1 MKYNEKTERK
11 PKFRLPFS
19 AVLFYIVLI
28 AAAVSGVTFSKYVT
42 GTTVGDAARVAIMR
56 DITVTETGNFAEP
69 EKWVITPG
77 ADMIKNAVV
86 NFEGSE
92 MACYVFCEIKAKGW
106 SKLDDNYSF
115 AYSADGE
122 NILGWAVNKDW
133 NYLSGNGSDN
143 GSEAVY
149 YRIVSANTVLQAD
162 VLADGGKIT
171 VSENITKT
179 QLGLL
184 PKDMQIK
191 ISATA
196 VQYNGFSG
204 GSAAEY
210 TEAQRALAAWETVKN
225 K

>member
-1 MKYNEKTERK
+1 MKHSGKTEQK

-19 AVLFYIVLI
+19 AVLLYLLLI
-28 AAAVSGVTFSKYVT
+28 SAAVSGVTFSKYVT
-42 GTTVGDAARVAIMR
+42 GTTVGDTARVAIMR
-56 DITVTETGNFAEP
+56 DITVTETGNFAETD
-69 EKWVITPG
+69 KWVITPG
-77 ADMIKNAVV
+77 VDMIKNAVV

-92 MACYVFCEIKAKGW
+92 MACYVFCEIKTSGW
-106 SKLDDNYSF
+106 SRLDEHSF
-115 AYSADGE
+115 AFSGSGE
-122 NILGWAVNKDW
+122 NILGWAVNNDW
-133 NYLSGNGSDN
+133 KFLSGN

-191 ISATA
+191 ISAAA
-196 VQYNGFSG
+196 VQYNGISEG
-204 GSAAEY
+204 EY
-210 TEAQRALAAWETVKN
+210 TEEQRALAAWEAVKN

>member
-1 MKYNEKTERK
+1 MKYSKKIEKK

-19 AVLFYIVLI
+19 AVLLYLLLI

-42 GTTVGDAARVAIMR
+42 GTTVGDTARVAIMR
-56 DITVTETGNFAEP
+56 DITVTETGNSAETD
-69 EKWVITPG
+69 KWVITPG
-77 ADMIKNAVV
+77 VDIIKNVVV

-92 MACYVFCEIKAKGW
+92 MACYVFCEIKTTGW
-106 SKLDDNYSF
+106 SRMNDNYGF
-115 AYSADGE
+115 AFSGGGE
-122 NILGWAVNKDW
+122 SILSWAVNKNDW
-133 NYLSGNGSDN
+133 TFLSGN

-196 VQYNGFSG
+196 VQYNGFSEG
-204 GSAAEY
+204 EY
-210 TEAQRALAAWETVKN
+210 TEEQRALAAWNAVKN

>member
-1 MKYNEKTERK
+1 MMHSENQKRN

-19 AVLFYIVLI
+19 AVLLYLMLI
-28 AAAVSGVTFSKYVT
+28 AAAVSGVTFSRYMT
-42 GTTVGDAARVAIMR
+42 GTTVGDTARVAIMR
-56 DITVTETGNFAEP
+56 DITVTETGNSAETD
-69 EKWVITPG
+69 KWVITPG
-77 ADMIKNAVV
+77 VDMIKNAVV

-92 MACYVFCEIKAKGW
+92 MACYVFCEIKTTGW
-106 SKLDDNYSF
+106 SRMNDNYHF
-115 AYSADGE
+115 AFSVGSE

-133 NYLSGNGSDN
+133 NYLSGNKN
-143 GSEAVY
+143 EAVY
-149 YRIVSANTVLQAD
+149 FRTVNANTVLQAD

-196 VQYNGFSG
+196 VIFICISFGRRVNI
-204 GSAAEY
+204 
-210 TEAQRALAAWETVKN
+210 RKN
-225 K
+225 REPWQHGKP

>member
-1 MKYNEKTERK
+1 MHSENQKRN

-19 AVLFYIVLI
+19 AVLLYLVLI
-28 AAAVSGVTFSKYVT
+28 AVALSGVTFSKYIT
-42 GTTVGDAARVAIMR
+42 GTTVGDTARVAIMR
-56 DITVTETGNFAEP
+56 DITVIETGNFAEP
-69 EKWVITPG
+69 DEWVITPG
-77 ADMIKNAVV
+77 VDMIKNAVV

-92 MACYVFCEIKAKGW
+92 MACYVFCEIKTTGW
-106 SKLDDNYSF
+106 SRLDEHSF
-115 AYSADGE
+115 AFSGGGE
-122 NILGWAVNKDW
+122 NILGWAVNNDW
-133 NYLSGNGSDN
+133 KFLSGN

-149 YRIVSANTVLQAD
+149 YRTVSADSGLTAD

-179 QLGLL
+179 QLDSL

-196 VQYNGFSG
+196 VQYNGFSE
-204 GSAAEY
+204 GSTAEY
-210 TEAQRALAAWETVKN
+210 TEAQRALAAWNAVKS

>member
-1 MKYNEKTERK
+1 MKYSKKIEKK

-19 AVLFYIVLI
+19 AVLLYLVLI
-28 AAAVSGVTFSKYVT
+28 AVALSGVTFSKYVT
-42 GTTVGDAARVAIMR
+42 GTTVGDTARVAIMR

-77 ADMIKNAVV
+77 VDMIKNAVV

-115 AYSADGE
+115 AFSGGGE
-122 NILGWAVNKDW
+122 SILGWAVNNDW
-133 NYLSGNGSDN
+133 KFLSGN

-149 YRIVSANTVLQAD
+149 YRIVGAKDVLQAD

-179 QLGLL
+179 QLDSL

-196 VQYNGFSG
+196 VQYNGFSE
-204 GSAAEY
+204 GSTAEY
-210 TEAQRALAAWETVKN
+210 TEAQRALAAWNAVKN

>member
-1 MKYNEKTERK
+1 MKHSGKTEQK

-19 AVLFYIVLI
+19 AVLLYLLLI
-28 AAAVSGVTFSKYVT
+28 AAAVSGVTFSKYIT
-42 GTTVGDAARVAIMR
+42 GTTVGDTARVAIMR
-56 DITVTETGNFAEP
+56 DITVTETGNFAETD
-69 EKWVITPG
+69 KWIITPG
-77 ADMIKNAVV
+77 VDMIKNAVV

-92 MACYVFCEIKAKGW
+92 MACYVFCEIKTTGW
-106 SKLDDNYSF
+106 SRLDEHSF
-115 AYSADGE
+115 AFSGGGE
-122 NILGWAVNKDW
+122 NILGWAVNNDW
-133 NYLSGNGSDN
+133 KFLSGN

-149 YRIVSANTVLQAD
+149 YRIVGANTVLQAD

-191 ISATA
+191 ISAAA
-196 VQYNGFSG
+196 VQYNGCSEG
-204 GSAAEY
+204 EY
-210 TEAQRALAAWETVKN
+210 TEEQRALAAWEAVKN

>member
-1 MKYNEKTERK
+1 MKYSRKPEQK
-11 PKFRLPFS
+11 PKFRIPFS
-19 AVLFYIVLI
+19 AALLYLALI
-28 AAAVSGVTFSKYVT
+28 AAAVSGVTFSRYMT
-42 GTTVGDAARVAIMR
+42 GTTVGDTARVAIMR
-56 DITVTETGNFAEP
+56 DITVTETGNFAETD
-69 EKWVITPG
+69 KWVITPG
-77 ADMIKNAVV
+77 VDMIKNAVV

-115 AYSADGE
+115 TYSADGE
-122 NILGWAVNKDW
+122 SILGWAVNKNDW
-133 NYLSGNGSDN
+133 KFLSDN
-143 GSEAVY
+143 GSEAIY
-149 YRIVSANTVLQAD
+149 YRIVSANTVLKAD

-179 QLGLL
+179 QLDGL

-196 VQYNGFSG
+196 VQYNGFSEG
-204 GSAAEY
+204 EY
-210 TEAQRALAAWETVKN
+210 TEEQRALAAWDAVKN

>member
-19 AVLFYIVLI
+19 AVLLYIVLI
-28 AAAVSGVTFSKYVT
+28 AAAVSGVTLSKYVT

-56 DITVTETGNFAEP
+56 DITVIETGNFAEP
-69 EKWVITPG
+69 DEWVITPG
-77 ADMIKNAVV
+77 VDMIKNAVV

-133 NYLSGNGSDN
+133 NYLSGNKN
-143 GSEAVY
+143 EAVY
-149 YRIVSANTVLQAD
+149 FRTVNANTVLTAD

-179 QLGLL
+179 QLDSL

-191 ISATA
+191 ISAAA
-196 VQYNGFSG
+196 VQYNGFSEG
-204 GSAAEY
+204 EY
-210 TEAQRALAAWETVKN
+210 TEKQRALAAWEAVKN

>member
-1 MKYNEKTERK
+1 MHSENKNRRPK
-11 PKFRLPFS
+11 PRLPFS
-19 AVLFYIVLI
+19 AVLLYLLLI

-42 GTTVGDAARVAIMR
+42 GTTVGDTARVAIMR
-56 DITVTETGNFAEP
+56 DITVTETGNFAETD
-69 EKWVITPG
+69 KWVITPG
-77 ADMIKNAVV
+77 VDMIKNAVV

-92 MACYVFCEIKAKGW
+92 MTCYVFCEIKTTGW
-106 SKLDDNYSF
+106 SRLNDNYSF
-115 AYSADGE
+115 AFSGGGE
-122 NILGWAVNKDW
+122 NILGWAVNNDW
-133 NYLSGNGSDN
+133 KFLSGN

-149 YRIVSANTVLQAD
+149 YRIVSANTVLKAD

-191 ISATA
+191 ISAAA
-196 VQYNGFSG
+196 VQYNGFSEG
-204 GSAAEY
+204 EY
-210 TEAQRALAAWETVKN
+210 TEEQRALAAWEAVKN

>member
-1 MKYNEKTERK
+1 MMHSENQKRN

-19 AVLFYIVLI
+19 AVLLYIVLI

-69 EKWVITPG
+69 DKWVITPG
-77 ADMIKNAVV
+77 VDMIKNAVV

-92 MACYVFCEIKAKGW
+92 MACYVFCEIKTTGW
-106 SKLDDNYSF
+106 SRLDEHSF
-115 AYSADGE
+115 AFSGGSE
-122 NILGWAVNKDW
+122 NILGWAVNNGW
-133 NYLSGNGSDN
+133 NYLSGNGS
-143 GSEAVY
+143 EAVY
-149 YRIVSANTVLQAD
+149 YRTVSANAVLQAD
-162 VLADGGKIT
+162 VLAEGGKIT

-179 QLGLL
+179 QLDSL

-196 VQYNGFSG
+196 VQYNGFSEETG
-204 GSAAEY
+204 AEY
-210 TEAQRALAAWETVKN
+210 TEAQRALAAWNAVKN

>member
-19 AVLFYIVLI
+19 AVLLYIVLI

-77 ADMIKNAVV
+77 VDMIKNAVV

-106 SKLDDNYSF
+106 SRMKDNYSF

-122 NILGWAVNKDW
+122 SILGWAVNNDW
-133 NYLSGNGSDN
+133 KFLSGNKN
-143 GSEAVY
+143 EAVY
-149 YRIVSANTVLQAD
+149 FRTVNANTVLTAD
-162 VLADGGKIT
+162 VLADGGRIT
-171 VSENITKT
+171 VSKNITKT
-179 QLGLL
+179 QLGIL

-196 VQYNGFSG
+196 VQYNGFSEG
-204 GSAAEY
+204 EY
-210 TEAQRALAAWETVKN
+210 TKEQRALAAWNAVKN

>member
-1 MKYNEKTERK
+1 MKYSKKIEKK

-19 AVLFYIVLI
+19 AALLYLALI
-28 AAAVSGVTFSKYVT
+28 AAAVSGVTFSRYMT
-42 GTTVGDAARVAIMR
+42 GTTVGDTARVAIMR
-56 DITVTETGNFAEP
+56 DITVTETGNSAETD
-69 EKWVITPG
+69 KWVITPG
-77 ADMIKNAVV
+77 VDMIKNAVV

-92 MACYVFCEIKAKGW
+92 MACYVFCEIKTTGW
-106 SKLDDNYSF
+106 SRLDEHSF
-115 AYSADGE
+115 AFSGGGE
-122 NILGWAVNKDW
+122 SILGWAVNNDW
-133 NYLSGNGSDN
+133 KFLSGN

-149 YRIVSANTVLQAD
+149 YRIVGAKDVLQAD

-179 QLGLL
+179 QLDSL

-196 VQYNGFSG
+196 VQYNGFSEG
-204 GSAAEY
+204 EY
-210 TEAQRALAAWETVKN
+210 TEEQRALAAWNAVKN

>member
-19 AVLFYIVLI
+19 AVLLYIVLI

-77 ADMIKNAVV
+77 VDMIKNAVV

-92 MACYVFCEIKAKGW
+92 MACYVFCEIKTTGW
-106 SKLDDNYSF
+106 SRLDEHSF
-115 AYSADGE
+115 AFSGGSE
-122 NILGWAVNKDW
+122 NILGWAVNNDW
-133 NYLSGNGSDN
+133 KFLSGN

-149 YRIVSANTVLQAD
+149 YRIVGANAVLKAD

-171 VSENITKT
+171 VSENISKT
-179 QLGLL
+179 QLDGL

-196 VQYNGFSG
+196 VQYNGFSE
-204 GSAAEY
+204 GSEAGY
-210 TEAQRALAAWETVKN
+210 TEAQRALAAWEAVKN